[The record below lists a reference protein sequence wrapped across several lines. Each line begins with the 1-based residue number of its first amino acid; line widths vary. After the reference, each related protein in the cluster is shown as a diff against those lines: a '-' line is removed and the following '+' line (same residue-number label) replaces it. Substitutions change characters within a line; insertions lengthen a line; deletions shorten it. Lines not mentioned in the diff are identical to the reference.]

1 MSLQLWRVYV
11 GRGHGT
17 KGQGGG
23 LGGKRGGE
31 AILPRALCVCKISAT
46 GLLEKLSFLVHTN
59 NLKRDRNDYFRSQML
74 VFLLNYEIWL

>member
-1 MSLQLWRVYV
+1 M

-46 GLLEKLSFLVHTN
+46 GLLEKLSFLVHAN
-59 NLKRDRNDYFRSQML
+59 NIKGDKNDDFRSQMFF
-74 VFLLNYEIWL
+74 FLLNYIIWL